1 MMLISSNQNSRKS
14 MDDIVQTIFFPMV
27 ELDEIIYNYIFY
39 MNQKC
44 LMFHD

>member
-1 MMLISSNQNSRKS
+1 MMLISSNKNSWKS

-27 ELDEIIYNYIFY
+27 ELDEIIHNCIFY